1 MSNEKGCTG
10 PSRSGWDRPC
20 GEPRWSGEDC
30 RGHYAQMQREKERA
44 REEGREPRPRREVLR
59 PLRERNREPL
69 EALNL
74 RVRGEALEALD
85 RLNAG
90 SRGEVGRHILEAAL
104 LGSEEGRDTLTA
116 ALEAN
121 GLELR
126 KARRP
131 PK

>member
-1 MSNEKGCTG
+1 LSDENGCTG
-10 PSRSGWDRPC
+10 PSRAGWDQPC

-30 RGHYAQMQREKERA
+30 RGHYAQMQRERERA
-44 REEGREPRPRREVLR
+44 REEGRKPRPRRKVLQ
-59 PLRERNREPL
+59 PLRERNKAPL

-85 RLNAG
+85 RLGAG
-90 SRGEVGRHILEAAL
+90 SRGEAGRHILEAAL
-104 LGSEEGRDTLTA
+104 LGSEEGRDTLSA

-126 KARRP
+126 NARLP